1 MIQNVIDWC
10 ILRTA
15 SSQTLNLAQSLAD
28 AEFNVWTPSEIV
40 QKQHARRK
48 VKRED
53 VAAPLMPSFVFA
65 QATRLSELVALSH
78 SPALT
83 YRVWDREARRMVA
96 KGHPRF
102 SVFRH
107 DGRHV
112 LVPDR
117 ALVPLRAEE
126 RRQRHKAMAKRYAQ
140 GEQVKLTEG
149 AFEGLT
155 GTVDRSQGSRTWVRF
170 PGAPWS
176 VDFPTWVLL
185 PAIDVESPVHVGIVL
200 SEQALSAKAA

>member
-1 MIQNVIDWC
+1 MVI
-10 ILRTA
+10 
-15 SSQTLNLAQSLAD
+15 
-28 AEFNVWTPSEIV
+28 
-40 QKQHARRK
+40 
-48 VKRED
+48 
-53 VAAPLMPSFVFA
+53 
-65 QATRLSELVALSH
+65 
-78 SPALT
+78 
-83 YRVWDREARRMVA
+83 

-126 RRQRHKAMAKRYAQ
+126 RRQRPKAMAKRYAQ

-170 PGAPWS
+170 PSYARAMRLTLRTCPNASNVSTKEQGWPNIAPR
-176 VDFPTWVLL
+176 P
-185 PAIDVESPVHVGIVL
+185 SP
-200 SEQALSAKAA
+200 